1 MTPRATTNR
10 NAIKTKTIT
19 LTVEQWEFI
28 EDTLSMA
35 QDTGPEGSGWKSDEL
50 IAAQRALR
58 DALEDAKPE

>member
-1 MTPRATTNR
+1 M
-10 NAIKTKTIT
+10 KTKTIT
-19 LTVEQWEFI
+19 LTVEQWELI

-50 IAAQRALR
+50 IAVQRALR